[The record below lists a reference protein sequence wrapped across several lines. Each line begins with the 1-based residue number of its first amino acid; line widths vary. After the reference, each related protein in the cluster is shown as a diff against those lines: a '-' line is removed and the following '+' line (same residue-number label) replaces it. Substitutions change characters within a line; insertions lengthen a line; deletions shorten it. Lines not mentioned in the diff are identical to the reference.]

1 MTTLTDSNRKQN
13 GSNGSVKNAA
23 GQLGTMVYFRG
34 VNRVQIN
41 RFKAYLLIFSS
52 RLQNHW
58 QVTDDIKSAQILI
71 EWKQQ
76 KSSQEKHL
84 SMAVLSG
91 TVNQRPQV
99 IKRFPLDFDEA
110 RMVNQL
116 NQAYKLLRRSN
127 NTIEEVSDDYQ
138 DIMVSGLLNLPLSQ
152 VCEQFN
158 NLSQKTEFSPCVDLF
173 SGKNDVFRE
182 KLLLLVD
189 PTSADSIQ
197 AYKTLIKKKRQGDLI
212 ISELIIGVIQSA
224 NQHRNEAFF
233 DQVYNHSDANT
244 QVTMVDLN
252 DESSL
257 VSVVTYL

>member
-1 MTTLTDSNRKQN
+1 MTTLTDSILK
-13 GSNGSVKNAA
+13 SNDPMNNAA
-23 GQLGTMVYFRG
+23 GSLGAMVYFRG
-34 VNRVQIN
+34 VNRVQVN
-41 RFKAYLLIFSS
+41 RFKAYLLIFGS
-52 RLQNHW
+52 RLQQQW
-58 QVTDDIKSAQILI
+58 QVTEDIKSAQVVI

-76 KSSQEKHL
+76 KSGQDKHL

-91 TVNQRPQV
+91 TANQRPQV

-116 NQAYKLLRRSN
+116 NQASKLLRRN
-127 NTIEEVSDDYQ
+127 INTVEDDRSKQ
-138 DIMVSGLLNLPLSQ
+138 QNIMVSGLLNLPLSQ

-182 KLLLLVD
+182 KLLLLID
-189 PTSADSIQ
+189 PTSAESIQ

-212 ISELIIGVIQSA
+212 ISELIIGVIQST
-224 NQHRNEAFF
+224 NQNRNEALF

-244 QVTMVDLN
+244 QVTMVNLN
-252 DESSL
+252 DQSSL